1 MCACVCRASRR
12 QVPILVRVHS
22 FGRGRAGVERPVA
35 MADEPSD
42 LAGLLGEDVRLE
54 REDEGDGQNQKST
67 KRAVVVATVVVATRV
82 QQTATDKR
90 VEMEVVPAVLAVI
103 AASNVAAA
111 MTMTPVAVAEMVV
124 EEVTEAVGAVR
135 RKSAVTMMSLA
146 AVGVEDATGPGAA
159 HGLQGSDGDH
169 EVVLVNVA
177 AAGAADVAP
186 REATHARAH
195 ALRCSDAEAEAAAEE
210 AEAAEAEVGPGLE
223 AELSAS
229 ARMAGGA
236 TTAHRHHAGAPATTK
251 KLTQAVEGTAD
262 LLMPM
267 ILGTSS
273 GEAAKWKAAAA
284 RGCVVPRRGSEAAK
298 TMSAAA
304 ERARR

>member
-1 MCACVCRASRR
+1 MCGSNARTRAT
-12 QVPILVRVHS
+12 
-22 FGRGRAGVERPVA
+22 GRIRNQ
-35 MADEPSD
+35 PS
-42 LAGLLGEDVRLE
+42 A
-54 REDEGDGQNQKST
+54 
-67 KRAVVVATVVVATRV
+67 AVVVATVVVATRV

-146 AVGVEDATGPGAA
+146 AVGVEHATGPGAA
-159 HGLQGSDGDH
+159 HGLQGSDGDRCSRDTSRRRGRRTSLL
-169 EVVLVNVA
+169 EK
-177 AAGAADVAP
+177 P
-186 REATHARAH
+186 HARAR
-195 ALRCSDAEAEAAAEE
+195 ALRCSDARAEAAAEE
-210 AEAAEAEVGPGLE
+210 AEAAEAVGPGLE

-304 ERARR
+304 EPSAAVARAVVVAGEALAV